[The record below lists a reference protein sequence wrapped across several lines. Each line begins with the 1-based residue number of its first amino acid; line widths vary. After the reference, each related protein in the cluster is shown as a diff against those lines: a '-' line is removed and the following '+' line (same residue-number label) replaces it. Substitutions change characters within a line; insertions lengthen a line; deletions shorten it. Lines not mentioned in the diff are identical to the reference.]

1 MGKSLA
7 QTITLIPGIII
18 AMSFHEFAHAYVAH
32 LMGDDTAKRAGRL
45 TLDPISH
52 INPLGFMMLLIG
64 GFGWAKPVP
73 INENNFRNRKLG
85 VFLVSIAGVTMNII
99 IATLTLIIISLT
111 QNVFS
116 SPQYYQ
122 VMNSIVWL
130 NIAFASFNLLPI
142 PPLDGSKILAAI
154 LPANKRYI
162 LYRFEN
168 YGFIIMIILIMTGA
182 LNYLLYPVINVV
194 LKIINFLVGAII

>member
-1 MGKSLA
+1 MGRSLA

-116 SPQYYQ
+116 SPQYYE

>member
-1 MGKSLA
+1 MGRSLA

-116 SPQYYQ
+116 SPQYYE
-122 VMNSIVWL
+122 VMNTIVWL

>member
-1 MGKSLA
+1 MGRSLA
-7 QTITLIPGIII
+7 ETITLIPGIII

-99 IATLTLIIISLT
+99 IATLTLIIINLT
-111 QNVFS
+111 QNIFS
-116 SPQYYQ
+116 SSQYYE

>member
-1 MGKSLA
+1 MGRSLA

>member
-1 MGKSLA
+1 MGRSLA

-45 TLDPISH
+45 TLDPMSH

-99 IATLTLIIISLT
+99 IATLTLIIINLT
-111 QNVFS
+111 QNIFS
-116 SPQYYQ
+116 SSQYYE

>member
-1 MGKSLA
+1 MGRSLA

-99 IATLTLIIISLT
+99 IATLTLIIINLT
-111 QNVFS
+111 QNIFS
-116 SPQYYQ
+116 SPQYYE

>member
-1 MGKSLA
+1 MGRSLA

-64 GFGWAKPVP
+64 GFGWANPVP

>member
-1 MGKSLA
+1 MGRSLA
-7 QTITLIPGIII
+7 ETITLIPGIII

-116 SPQYYQ
+116 SPQYYE

>member
-1 MGKSLA
+1 MGRSLA

-122 VMNSIVWL
+122 VMNTIVWL

>member
-1 MGKSLA
+1 MGRSLA

-116 SPQYYQ
+116 SPQYYE

-154 LPANKRYI
+154 LQANKRYI

>member
-1 MGKSLA
+1 MGRSLA

-99 IATLTLIIISLT
+99 IATLTLIIINLT
-111 QNVFS
+111 QNIFS
-116 SPQYYQ
+116 SSQYYE

>member
-1 MGKSLA
+1 
-7 QTITLIPGIII
+7 
-18 AMSFHEFAHAYVAH
+18 MSFHEFAHAYVAH